1 MHTQL
6 VNQDQSTNRSDSSN
20 SDTPEALGGSGRKM
34 ADILRDLF
42 EITLKGFTFVCK
54 LLVDIES
61 CVAGLLSLVAIWR
74 LFDILPSL
82 FNASSR

>member
-1 MHTQL
+1 
-6 VNQDQSTNRSDSSN
+6 
-20 SDTPEALGGSGRKM
+20 M

-82 FNASSR
+82 FNASSRSPSVAHASMNTA

>member
-1 MHTQL
+1 
-6 VNQDQSTNRSDSSN
+6 
-20 SDTPEALGGSGRKM
+20 M

-42 EITLKGFTFVCK
+42 EITLRGFTLHTFVCK

>member
-1 MHTQL
+1 MSINH
-6 VNQDQSTNRSDSSN
+6 DQSTNSSDSSN
-20 SDTPEALGGSGRKM
+20 SDTPVTPEALGGSGRKM

-42 EITLKGFTFVCK
+42 EITLRGFTFVCK